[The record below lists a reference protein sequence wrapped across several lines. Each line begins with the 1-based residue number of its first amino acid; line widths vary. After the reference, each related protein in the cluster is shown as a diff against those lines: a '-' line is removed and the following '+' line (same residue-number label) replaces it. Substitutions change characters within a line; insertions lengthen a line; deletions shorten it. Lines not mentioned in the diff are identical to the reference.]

1 MIALLGACLA
11 MNAVAPPVA
20 YGALPTDAQLRWHER
35 PYYSLI
41 HFGPNTF
48 TNVEWGHGKEDP
60 DVFNPSQLDCRQW
73 AKTIKDAGMTGVILV
88 AKHHDG
94 FCMWPTKTSKHS
106 VQYTK
111 WGGGKRDVIREMSD
125 AAKEFGLDF
134 AVYLSPWDQ
143 NHPLYGTGDQ
153 YNEIY
158 REQVRELTTNYGP
171 FFMFWVDGAN
181 GEGPNGKKQIYD
193 WPSFFGTI
201 LKHQPEAVI
210 FSDIG
215 PGARWVGN
223 ESGVAGETNWCT
235 LDTTKLGP
243 GNSVASKVNPSGQM
257 GAPAWVPAECDTPL
271 RPGWFYHA
279 DQDNKVRPLENLI
292 ETWFSSVGRNA
303 SLNFGLAPDRRGL
316 IHENDAA
323 ALKEFR
329 EWRDAAFGN
338 DLLKGSWAKSS
349 DNRGGS
355 SDYAA
360 SNMVDDDAAS
370 YFATDDGKTSATIE
384 FRMGDEKSVNCIEL
398 QEHIALGQR
407 VESFEVDAWLNGE
420 WKKVATGTTIGAR
433 RQLRFD
439 RVSTSRLR
447 VRILDSLACPVLK
460 RASAYNVP
468 SVEEFKSQK

>member
-11 MNAVAPPVA
+11 MNPVAPPA
-20 YGALPTDAQLRWHER
+20 PYGALPTKTQLRWHER

-60 DVFNPSQLDCRQW
+60 NVFDPSQLDCRQW
-73 AKTIKDAGMTGVILV
+73 ARTIKDAGMTGVILV

-158 REQVRELTTNYGP
+158 REQVRELATSYGP

-235 LDTTKLGP
+235 LDTAKLGP
-243 GNSVASKVNPSGQM
+243 GNSVASKINQSGQQ
-257 GAPAWVPAECDTPL
+257 GAPSWIPAEADTPL

-279 DQDNKVRPLENLI
+279 EQDDKVRSLDNLI
-292 ETWFSSVGRNA
+292 GTWFNSVGRNS
-303 SLNFGLAPDRRGL
+303 SLNLGIAPDRRGL
-316 IHENDAA
+316 MHENDAA

-329 EWRDAAFGN
+329 EWRDAAFGT
-338 DLLKGSWAKSS
+338 DLLKGAWAKSN
-349 DNRGGS
+349 DARGGHP
-355 SDYAA
+355 DYAA
-360 SNMVDDDAAS
+360 SNLIDDDAATC
-370 YFATDDGKTSATIE
+370 FATDDGKTTATIE
-384 FRMGDEKSVNCIEL
+384 FRLGDEKDVNCIQIRE
-398 QEHIALGQR
+398 EVALGQR

-420 WKKVATGTTIGAR
+420 WKRVAAGTTIGAQR
-433 RQLRFD
+433 LLRFE
-439 RVSTSRLR
+439 RVSTSRVR

-460 RASAYNVP
+460 QASAYNMP
-468 SVEEFKSQK
+468 SVEEFRKGR